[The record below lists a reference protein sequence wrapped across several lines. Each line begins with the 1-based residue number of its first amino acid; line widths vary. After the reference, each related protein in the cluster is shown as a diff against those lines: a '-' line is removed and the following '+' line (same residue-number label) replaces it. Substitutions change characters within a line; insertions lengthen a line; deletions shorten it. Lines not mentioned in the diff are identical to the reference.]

1 MFLLFTGFESD
12 EIIGKKRVFSELS
25 EKLTNHVTFNEV
37 SYRLDKRILP
47 FQNLLY
53 SLFFYSEKIN
63 KNINEN
69 TVCNPRI
76 FSRRISCIA

>member
-1 MFLLFTGFESD
+1 MYDSCLNVSAVTGFESD

-53 SLFFYSEKIN
+53 SLFFILIK
-63 KNINEN
+63 
-69 TVCNPRI
+69 
-76 FSRRISCIA
+76 